1 MNSIPILVTGMHR
14 SGTSLV
20 SKILMKNGISLGS
33 YQDNNNESI
42 YFQRLN
48 RWIMSCLGSSWDNP
62 CSLNN
67 INGNDLQIIV
77 NRLEKNLANRFTSS
91 VYFGFS
97 NILLNQSFHSYNKP
111 LGWKDPSNVFTA
123 LVWKNIF
130 PNLRIIN
137 LTRDPLDVS
146 ISLLNRQSTLKQ
158 SDKTFF
164 VDSMSSFIPLLSIS
178 KGSILSSFNLS
189 SIDDCLSLYKKYL
202 IEMKS
207 NNEIFRSNILNIKYK
222 NLLEDPSSE
231 LMKIYEFCKI
241 KPDNLKT
248 IIKDVDCNN
257 LNKYVYE
264 NYSYSEDLLNELI
277 IDF

>member
-1 MNSIPILVTGMHR
+1 MDSIPILITGMHR

-20 SKILMKNGISLGS
+20 SKILMKNGINLGT

-62 CSLNN
+62 SSLKN
-67 INGNDLQIIV
+67 ISNNDLKIIV
-77 NRLEKNLANRFTSS
+77 NRLERNIGNRFTNS

-97 NILLNQSFHSYNKP
+97 NILLNRNFYLYNKP

-123 LVWKNIF
+123 VVWKSIF
-130 PNLRIIN
+130 PNLKIIN

-146 ISLLNRQSTLKQ
+146 ISLLNRQSALKQ

-164 VDSMSSFIPLLSIS
+164 VDSISSFIPLLSIS
-178 KGSILSSFNLS
+178 KGNILSSFNLS
-189 SIDDCLSLYKKYL
+189 SVDDCLALYKKYL

-207 NNEIFRSNILNIKYK
+207 NNAIFGPNILNIKYK
-222 NLLEDPSSE
+222 KLLENPESE
-231 LMKIYEFCKI
+231 LMKVYEFCKI
-241 KPDNLKT
+241 NPDNIKT

-264 NYSYSEDLLNELI
+264 NYSYSEDLLDELI

>member
-1 MNSIPILVTGMHR
+1 MDSIPILITGMHR

-20 SKILMKNGISLGS
+20 SKILMKNGINLGT

-48 RWIMSCLGSSWDNP
+48 RWIMSCVGSSWDNP
-62 CSLNN
+62 SSLKN
-67 INGNDLQIIV
+67 INDNDLQIIV
-77 NRLEKNLANRFTSS
+77 NRLEKNIGNRFTNS

-97 NILLNQSFHSYNKP
+97 NILLNQHFCSYNKP
-111 LGWKDPSNVFTA
+111 LAWKDPSNVFTA
-123 LVWKNIF
+123 VVWKNIF
-130 PNLRIIN
+130 PNLKIIN

-158 SDKTFF
+158 SDKIFF
-164 VDSMSSFIPLLSIS
+164 VDSISSFIPLLSIS

-189 SIDDCLSLYKKYL
+189 SIDDCLALYKKYL

-207 NNEIFRSNILNIKYK
+207 NNEIFGRNILNIEYK
-222 NLLEDPSSE
+222 KLLEDPELE

-241 KPDNLKT
+241 KPDNIET
-248 IIKDVDCNN
+248 IIKDIDCNN
-257 LNKYVYE
+257 LNKYIYE
-264 NYSYSEDLLNELI
+264 NYSYSENLLDELI